1 MFKTNEISIKP
12 VFRFLIGALGIL
24 DAVIGLFLAV
34 RELWFVSQGEWWR
47 LLSFIILLIIISA
60 GIYLLHSAIR
70 GQLLIRSNRKK
81 RKD

>member
-1 MFKTNEISIKP
+1 MFKTREISIRP
-12 VFRFLIGALGIL
+12 IFRFLLGVLGIF

-60 GIYLLHSAIR
+60 GVYLLRSAIR
-70 GQLLIRSNRKK
+70 GQLLIRSYR
-81 RKD
+81 RKDK